1 MNFDQWKSKNLIK
14 NFINPHL
21 RKLLKSPRIC
31 LKDKIVYISSFG
43 IESAIIL
50 HMISQIDKN
59 FPIALL
65 NTNFLFKQTL
75 NYKNKLIKFLI

>member
-1 MNFDQWKSKNLIK
+1 MKSKNSIK

-21 RKLLKSPRIC
+21 RKLLESPRIY

-75 NYKNKLIKFLI
+75 DYKNKLNKKFQS